1 MTTIRALLLG
11 ILLCEPCC
19 ASPADREVGAL
30 LRDGTWDGGVGT
42 YHPPEVFSAIK
53 PAAWPAD
60 GWYRIRLEADRAG
73 EFGWDSSIDA
83 IADID
88 GDGLPDFVISVGGN
102 NSGYEAVLLSSTAK
116 PGRNAPT
123 ASLTS
128 TGC

>member
-73 EFGWDSSIDA
+73 EFGGIRPSTRSRT
-83 IADID
+83 
-88 GDGLPDFVISVGGN
+88 
-102 NSGYEAVLLSSTAK
+102 STA
-116 PGRNAPT
+116 T
-123 ASLTS
+123 ACPIS
-128 TGC
+128 